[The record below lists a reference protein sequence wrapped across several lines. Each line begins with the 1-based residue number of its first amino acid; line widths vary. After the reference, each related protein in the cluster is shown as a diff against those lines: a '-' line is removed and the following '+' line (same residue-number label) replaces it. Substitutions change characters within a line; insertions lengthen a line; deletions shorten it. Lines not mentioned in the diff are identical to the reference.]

1 MPPLSERHRY
11 FVVIPLFA
19 AFIWFSSLLAM
30 LLTWLI
36 SGRPKYV
43 PTQVA
48 VVYISDVGASFLKP
62 LFVIVC
68 CITGPGLGRLP
79 PDLHTWERIYARLA
93 MVGAFIAMLG
103 LAFLSGFD
111 TKRYPTEHLI
121 FLLVSMVGVSLS
133 AIFTVIEFGWLS
145 NDYEELKK
153 LKRAYIAKAVIG
165 LTLVVFGIVFG
176 VTFFYAPNVGGVVEW
191 LIGFGFTF
199 YLLTFAYDL
208 RMAKVRRVVVNE
220 ERMVQIP

>member
-1 MPPLSERHRY
+1 
-11 FVVIPLFA
+11 
-19 AFIWFSSLLAM
+19 
-30 LLTWLI
+30 
-36 SGRPKYV
+36 
-43 PTQVA
+43 
-48 VVYISDVGASFLKP
+48 
-62 LFVIVC
+62 
-68 CITGPGLGRLP
+68 
-79 PDLHTWERIYARLA
+79 
-93 MVGAFIAMLG
+93 
-103 LAFLSGFD
+103 
-111 TKRYPTEHLI
+111 
-121 FLLVSMVGVSLS
+121 MVGVSLS